1 MKLNLD
7 PFLKT
12 LHYKFNREPN
22 EIKLMHTLFSSMRLH
37 VFTFLILQT
46 YSHVRV
52 KEENYG
58 EATVSGL

>member
-1 MKLNLD
+1 MSLN
-7 PFLKT
+7 
-12 LHYKFNREPN
+12 
-22 EIKLMHTLFSSMRLH
+22 

-46 YSHVRV
+46 YSHGGV